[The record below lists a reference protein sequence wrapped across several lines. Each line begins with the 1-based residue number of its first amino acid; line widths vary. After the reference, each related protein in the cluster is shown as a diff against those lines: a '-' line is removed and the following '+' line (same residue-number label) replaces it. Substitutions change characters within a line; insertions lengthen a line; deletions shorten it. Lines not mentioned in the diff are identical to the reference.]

1 VKKGIA
7 ILLVTILVIDLSSCV
22 TYKQLSTQQDFEIY
36 QDKKQVQ
43 VLEIHSKKD
52 SIVVFNEKFPG
63 KLANKQVYGLPQI
76 QFPYSMSDS
85 IIFTSSKNKTAY
97 IKNNGTHYL
106 IISQDKSG
114 FMCLVP
120 DTIRTPF
127 SDVTLMNVKRK
138 DPLKST
144 LLIVGLTAVFIGIS
158 VYIVSSSINDLGW
171 GGY

>member
-63 KLANKQVYGLPQI
+63 KLANKQVNGLRQV
-76 QFPYSMSDS
+76 QFPYNTSDS
-85 IIFTSSKNKTAY
+85 IIFTAQNQNAAFIRSQGVLYK
-97 IKNNGTHYL
+97 IV
-106 IISQDKSG
+106 SQDKSG
-114 FMCLVP
+114 YICISP

-127 SDVTLMNVKRK
+127 SEVTQMNVKMK
-138 DPLKST
+138 DPEKTTILVLGLSA
-144 LLIVGLTAVFIGIS
+144 IVIGIS
-158 VYIVSSSINDLGW
+158 VYLLRTFWTFDLAL
-171 GGY
+171 